1 MQCTGGFIRFKMVE
15 GQRLMQEELFET
27 PGGSR
32 REIIFLKRS
41 LTGNPPGFSA
51 ETVTAEEEETKEEK
65 GIICRFC
72 KNVITTPEQIIQ
84 MSGHYRHIF
93 TNPVGVTYEIG
104 CFSTAM
110 GCVRF
115 GEPTDEFTWFPG
127 FLWSYALCSKCYTHL
142 GWYYQSGT
150 NGFYGLIL
158 ENLIEN
164 G

>member
-1 MQCTGGFIRFKMVE
+1 MQLELYDT
-15 GQRLMQEELFET
+15 RLNRCPDGLQF
-27 PGGSR
+27 
-32 REIIFLKRS
+32 KRS
-41 LTGNPPGFSA
+41 AAGGAPGFSSETLARDDA
-51 ETVTAEEEETKEEK
+51 ETEGEK

-72 KNVITTPEQIIQ
+72 RNVITRPEAIIQ
-84 MSGHYRHIF
+84 MSGRHCHVF
-93 TNPVGVTYEIG
+93 TNPTGITYEIG
-104 CFSTAM
+104 CFSSAT

-127 FLWSYALCSKCYTHL
+127 FLWYCVLCSKCHIHL

-158 ENLIEN
+158 DNLIEN